1 MRQRL
6 ATWLAIIIGVLAAL
20 AALIFALIQ
29 SSAG

>member
-6 ATWLAIIIGVLAAL
+6 APWLAIIIGVLAAL